1 MRAEAIHSDSIS
13 ECALSEGLRYAGVS
27 ESLTHS
33 LSRDASILSIVA
45 DLEGRDFDGLRRQW
59 RAHLGGE
66 APAHLTRWLVLR
78 VLAYRLQSDVFGDLD
93 KSIRRNL
100 RSEMRD
106 GAGLPLDRRA
116 HRLSRASH

>member
-66 APAHLTRWLVLR
+66 APAHLPRWLLLSSPPALPTRW
-78 VLAYRLQSDVFGDLD
+78 A
-93 KSIRRNL
+93 
-100 RSEMRD
+100 
-106 GAGLPLDRRA
+106 
-116 HRLSRASH
+116 